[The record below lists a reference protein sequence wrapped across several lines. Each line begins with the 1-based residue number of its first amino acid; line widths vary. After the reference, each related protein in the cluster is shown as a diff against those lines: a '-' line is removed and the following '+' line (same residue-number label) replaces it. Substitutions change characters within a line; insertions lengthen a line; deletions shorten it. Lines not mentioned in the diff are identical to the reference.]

1 MTITVQYGNLDN
13 KVDVTEKVFLTTNSI
28 AYIPRG
34 DISRC
39 LLFGTDP
46 LFGVL
51 KSVFVTVD
59 SQTIEFDSSED
70 IYIDDKTEKIYTNSD
85 VPSEILSKV
94 VTVEQSNIT
103 YGHVDDEITSKIV
116 SNKFTEENGS
126 VTISYCLKNNE
137 PVSDVSTDDFNYPL
151 QSHKSELIPIELLKG
166 YKEIDAKSWA
176 ILKHKTTCPYILV
189 NKFSVPSEAVTCIIN
204 EISKNANL
212 LLSETDLTPVNLQ
225 VWIKMKEVLNIKID
239 SPERTPRKRYV
250 LSGNKYIL
258 KK

>member
-1 MTITVQYGNLDN
+1 MTLTILYGNLDN
-13 KVDVTEKVFLTTNSI
+13 KVDVTEKVILDNNSI
-28 AYIPRG
+28 AHIPHG

-51 KSVFVTVD
+51 KSVFITVD
-59 SQTIEFDSSED
+59 AQTIEFDPSED
-70 IYIDDKTEKIYTNSD
+70 VYIDTKNKKLYKNSD
-85 VPSEILSKV
+85 VPSEILNKTL
-94 VTVEQSNIT
+94 TVKQSNMI
-103 YGHVDDEITSKIV
+103 YGHVDDEITSKMV
-116 SNKFTEENGS
+116 SNKFSEENGS

-137 PVSDVSTDDFNYPL
+137 PLSDVSTDDFNYPI
-151 QSHKSELIPIELLKG
+151 QSHKSELIPAELFKG
-166 YKEIDAKSWA
+166 YKEVDAKSWA
-176 ILKHKTTCPYILV
+176 NLKHKTSCPYILV
-189 NKFSVPSEAVTCIIN
+189 NKFSVPSEAGTCIIT

-212 LLSETDLTPVNLQ
+212 LLSDTDLIPVNLQ
-225 VWIKMKEVLNIKID
+225 VWIKMKEVLNVTTN